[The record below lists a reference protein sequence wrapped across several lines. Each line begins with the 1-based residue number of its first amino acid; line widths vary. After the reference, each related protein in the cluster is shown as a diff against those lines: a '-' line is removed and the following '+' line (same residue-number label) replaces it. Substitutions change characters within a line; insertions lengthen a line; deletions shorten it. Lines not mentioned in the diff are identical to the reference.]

1 MADFN
6 EYSQKGS
13 TLMQQALKKLAE
25 GDVDGFEHDR
35 KEANRYFDMFYE
47 EIDATEKNIRGLYGE
62 SLNFGIIYNVFEQNI
77 DNLYETEDGKKT
89 IKEVYN
95 LIKNNRLLNE
105 QFKVYD
111 LFEKS
116 TNVKNVKD
124 FVNESVSLIKN
135 HDKEKIIESNRKLIE
150 LIEKRKLNEY
160 VEIPEE
166 TENLYEAI
174 EYLILN
180 KKSFNNINNYVNAQN
195 VIAEHIE
202 NNNKIDIDEEKQM
215 TFDKFKEVVNEE
227 QAKIDNELNEEE
239 KKLLNLF
246 TDKKKNHRAIFENY
260 KRKTLSKIEGVLKIC
275 EDCDKEGWQKVYEN
289 FKSRTFSDN
298 VSENIVNCA
307 EMLETCSTIDE

>member
-25 GDVDGFEHDR
+25 GNIDGFEHDR
-35 KEANRYFDMFYE
+35 KEANRYFDMFYG
-47 EIDATEKNIRGLYGE
+47 EIDSTEKNIRGLYGE
-62 SLNFGIIYNVFEQNI
+62 SLNFGIIYNVFEQNV
-77 DNLYETEDGKKT
+77 DELYKTEKGKKI

-95 LIKNNRLLNE
+95 MIKNNKLLNE
-105 QFKVYD
+105 QFKIYD

-124 FVNESVSLIKN
+124 FVNESTSLIKN
-135 HDKEKIIESNRKLIE
+135 HSKDKIVECNRKLIE
-150 LIEKRKLNEY
+150 LFEKRKLNEY

-180 KKSFNNINNYVNAQN
+180 KKTFNNINNYVDAQN
-195 VIAEHIE
+195 VIVEHIE
-202 NNNKIDIDEEKQM
+202 NNNKNEINEEKQM

-227 QAKIDNELNEEE
+227 QMKIESELNEEE
-239 KKLLNLF
+239 KKLLDLF
-246 TDKKKNHRAIFENY
+246 TDKKKNHRTIFENY
-260 KRKTLSKIEGVLKIC
+260 KKKTLLKINEVLKTC
-275 EDCDKEGWQKVYEN
+275 DECDKDGWKNIYEN
-289 FKSRTFSDN
+289 IKLKTFSNN